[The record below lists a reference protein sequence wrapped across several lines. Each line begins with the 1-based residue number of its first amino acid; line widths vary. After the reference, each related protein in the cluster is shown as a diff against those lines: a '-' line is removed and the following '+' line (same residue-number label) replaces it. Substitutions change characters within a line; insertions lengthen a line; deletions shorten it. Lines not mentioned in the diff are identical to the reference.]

1 MFDTRGP
8 LTRARARAI
17 ASGNINEGLQAQVP
31 VTGLEGSYSHNSDY
45 SFLTAEEATAYRGR
59 LPTGSYDIGYAFNKG
74 VNHIEQIQSE
84 LVDAL
89 VNAYVSH
96 MAARDA
102 WLGTDIDVLREKQ
115 YDLIDDKLFL
125 KEELYNVYNILG
137 QNTGTLLII
146 LNDIN
151 RQLNGV
157 SDLNPDGTLN
167 PTQIENVIRNV
178 VNTHIPNTYLVTTAA
193 TQRGPMGGKKNRTHR
208 NKHRTHRKKHRTH
221 RKKHKKT
228 RKN

>member
-1 MFDTRGP
+1 MPVRSGP
-8 LTRARARAI
+8 ITRARARMLDSI
-17 ASGNINEGLQAQVP
+17 VERVP
-31 VTGLEGSYSHNSDY
+31 VTGLERSYSYNSDY

-193 TQRGPMGGKKNRTHR
+193 TQRGPMGGKK
-208 NKHRTHRKKHRTH
+208 HRTHRKKHRTH